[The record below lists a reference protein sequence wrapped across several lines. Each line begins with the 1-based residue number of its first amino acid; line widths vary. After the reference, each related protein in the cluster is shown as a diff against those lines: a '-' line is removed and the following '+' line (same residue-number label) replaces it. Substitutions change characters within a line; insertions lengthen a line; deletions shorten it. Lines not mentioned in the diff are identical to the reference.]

1 MRPLLSEAKMNGPI
15 DQKSDISPIV
25 PPPRSRSWT
34 RRRFMRRLSVSVKL
48 WITMAILG
56 VPLIGLGIFYVQSLT
71 STLWFTRT
79 EQKGAALY
87 LPLDRFMSGIDR
99 HGALGIAS
107 LARRTEVTAD
117 LSALEAQ
124 TDEQLRALE
133 ALDRKSGNAATH
145 GQLQKLRSAF
155 NAMKSAPASSIE
167 ANRTLHAAVFA
178 AGDDLKGQIGSDWLL
193 ILDPEL
199 ASYNLIDV
207 WLTKL
212 PDAGRFIED
221 LQARVAVLGESDVY
235 SPAQIAEATALSA
248 LLRDRLT
255 SAQAELQSATAA
267 AADRP
272 ELARQIAAVGLQVFA
287 ELETW
292 NRRLADELRNTHPN
306 VPALHTLWS
315 NAVELNRS
323 LDAARDGVHKAARTA
338 LEQRQASQA
347 TRATAVLS
355 SSAVALVLAILL
367 MLAIASRLSG
377 AVRRLLAISERI
389 ADGHYD
395 NPIDESGT
403 DEISRLF
410 AGIAGM
416 QRKLESQIAAER
428 VAAAQ
433 MTRIKQALDA
443 ASSSLMLAD
452 ENFDI
457 IYLNRAAERLFN
469 RCDQDFRRD
478 LPQFDGSRMLN
489 CNIDIFQREPA
500 LQRQTL
506 AHLTGAQS
514 TDIRIGDHALRIVST
529 PVSDRDGQRIG
540 TVVEWLDRSVEVNAE
555 EELGRVVES
564 ALEGDLSARIETRN
578 KEGFHATMAASL
590 NRMVDNLRDIVRQV
604 KGAAN
609 EVHRGADEI
618 TQGNANLSQ
627 RTEAQSSSLE
637 ETASSMEEMTSTV
650 KQNADNA
657 LLANQLAT
665 AARTRAE
672 NGGAVTSDAVRAM
685 SAINESSKKIADIIG
700 VIDEIAFQTNLLA
713 LNAAVEAARAGEQG
727 RGFAVVASE
736 VRNLAGRSATA
747 AREIKELIQDSVK
760 KVEDGSVL
768 VSQSGAALEEIVAA
782 VKKVSDIV
790 GEIAAASREQS
801 SGIEQVNR
809 AVMQIDEMTQQN
821 AALVE
826 QATAASQSMTNRASE
841 LNEVMARYKLGDPGS
856 TSVIP
861 FPSMANPK
869 RIKGSRP

>member
-1 MRPLLSEAKMNGPI
+1 
-15 DQKSDISPIV
+15 
-25 PPPRSRSWT
+25 
-34 RRRFMRRLSVSVKL
+34 
-48 WITMAILG
+48 
-56 VPLIGLGIFYVQSLT
+56 
-71 STLWFTRT
+71 
-79 EQKGAALY
+79 
-87 LPLDRFMSGIDR
+87 
-99 HGALGIAS
+99 
-107 LARRTEVTAD
+107 
-117 LSALEAQ
+117 
-124 TDEQLRALE
+124 
-133 ALDRKSGNAATH
+133 
-145 GQLQKLRSAF
+145 
-155 NAMKSAPASSIE
+155 
-167 ANRTLHAAVFA
+167 
-178 AGDDLKGQIGSDWLL
+178 
-193 ILDPEL
+193 
-199 ASYNLIDV
+199 
-207 WLTKL
+207 
-212 PDAGRFIED
+212 
-221 LQARVAVLGESDVY
+221 
-235 SPAQIAEATALSA
+235 
-248 LLRDRLT
+248 
-255 SAQAELQSATAA
+255 
-267 AADRP
+267 
-272 ELARQIAAVGLQVFA
+272 
-287 ELETW
+287 
-292 NRRLADELRNTHPN
+292 
-306 VPALHTLWS
+306 
-315 NAVELNRS
+315 
-323 LDAARDGVHKAARTA
+323 
-338 LEQRQASQA
+338 
-347 TRATAVLS
+347 
-355 SSAVALVLAILL
+355 
-367 MLAIASRLSG
+367 
-377 AVRRLLAISERI
+377 
-389 ADGHYD
+389 
-395 NPIDESGT
+395 
-403 DEISRLF
+403 
-410 AGIAGM
+410 
-416 QRKLESQIAAER
+416 
-428 VAAAQ
+428 

-841 LNEVMARYKLGDPGS
+841 LNTVMARYKLGDPGS
-856 TSVIP
+856 TSVVP
-861 FPSMANPK
+861 FPSMAHPK
-869 RIKGSRP
+869 RTKGSRP